1 MAFEIL
7 HFVPVTFIQWR
18 RLDLMLLA
26 ENLKKCADGSWKAN
40 CECPAERNEVAAM
53 VFMK

>member
-1 MAFEIL
+1 
-7 HFVPVTFIQWR
+7 
-18 RLDLMLLA
+18 MLLE
-26 ENLKKCADGSWKAN
+26 ENLKKCAVGSWKAN